1 MMDLST
7 LTFTKIKDNPKLVD
21 QSFSLYKTSVVPD
34 KASVEVTD
42 ALALTQEDIE
52 NLTDQGFDEKTIEA
66 VAQAVNEQLSSNAN
80 EEEDSDKTDRK
91 STTEPHLNAKH
102 QTHNIEASNEP
113 NKT

>member
-21 QSFSLYKTSVVPD
+21 QSFSLYKISVVPD

-80 EEEDSDKTDRK
+80 EEEDGDKLTGNR
-91 STTEPHLNAKH
+91 PQNL
-102 QTHNIEASNEP
+102 I
-113 NKT
+113 